1 MALKQRLQD
10 LSRADFLRSVGLYVM
25 QDRLVMVRLR
35 KSFLNV
41 SLLDEQERELVQS
54 DNRPAIADIAGWVA
68 EDVKEIALKAETDS
82 RERTLRQAIVSLL
95 PYFNAGRDRVYLCIP
110 QDQVIIQHIIL
121 PAAAQDTLEQVLE
134 YEIVR
139 QLPFRRD
146 EIYYHYLDAGKKGE
160 KLSLYIVAVQKK
172 LVDGLVNLLESFGI
186 KPAGVEPDVTG
197 LLNYA
202 LYAVGANGGRTAI
215 LAAGEQSWDVL
226 GVDTKTASWNSSH
239 QLLFAHRFPHSDWAQ
254 GASRELLLQDL
265 ANVDKCYRWGNLDVL
280 SGLPTEKFAAAEDLG
295 SLANHRLT
303 GLKLPLPDVA
313 LPAVGAALRGIREA
327 SVMGNFLR
335 LENPEPAGSKSLSML
350 NTVLG
355 GLLGIALIAWGLS
368 HPIKDEMRLRQ
379 LQRENQKFAP
389 AIEALRREENQLQQL
404 NKEVGALAEM
414 QGRRGEVLRILDELS
429 KVIPN
434 NAHLSNLRYRSGVLE
449 VQGNAENASALIP
462 LLERSA
468 VFENVAFNAPSN
480 RGRDNRETFS
490 LKADVEKLKEPAKAA
505 AAALPA
511 AKAITKEAPKEIT
524 KPTPKESKS
533 KS

>member
-1 MALKQRLQD
+1 MALGQYLQD

-41 SLLDEQERELVQS
+41 SLVDEQERELAQS
-54 DNRPAIADIAGWVA
+54 DNRPAIADITGWVA

-82 RERTLRQAIVSLL
+82 RERSLRQAMVSLL
-95 PYFNAGRDRVYLCIP
+95 PHFNAGRDRVYLCIP
-110 QDQVIIQHIIL
+110 QDQVMIQQIFL
-121 PAAAQDTLEQVLE
+121 PLAAQDTLEQVLE
-134 YEIVR
+134 YEIER

-146 EIYYHYLDAGKKGE
+146 EIYYDYLAAGKKGE

-186 KPAGVEPDVTG
+186 KPAGVEPDATAI
-197 LLNYA
+197 LNYA
-202 LYAVGANGGRTAI
+202 LYIAEANGGHTAI

-226 GVDTKTASWNSSH
+226 GVDTKTSSWNRSH
-239 QLLFAHRFPHSDWAQ
+239 QLLFAHRFPHLDWAQ

-265 ANVDKCYRWGNLDVL
+265 ADAGKCYRWGNLGTL
-280 SGLPTEKFAAAEDLG
+280 TGLPAEKFAAAEDLG
-295 SLANHRLT
+295 SLGSHRLG
-303 GLKLPLPDVA
+303 GLKSLLPEVA

-327 SVMGNFLR
+327 SVICNFLR
-335 LENPEPAGSKSLSML
+335 HENPEPGGGKSLSML

-355 GLLGIALIAWGLS
+355 GLVAIALIAWALS
-368 HPIKDEMRLRQ
+368 YPIKDEMRLRQ
-379 LQRENQKFAP
+379 LQRENQKFEP

-404 NKEVGALAEM
+404 NKEVGALADL

-429 KVIPN
+429 KVVPN
-434 NAHLSNLRYRSGVLE
+434 NAYFSNLRYRSGVIE

-462 LLERSA
+462 LLERSP

-490 LKADVEKLKEPAKAA
+490 LKADVEKFKDAVKEPPAQAPKA
-505 AAALPA
+505 
-511 AKAITKEAPKEIT
+511 TTNEAPKET
-524 KPTPKESKS
+524 PKPTPKESKS